1 MTGPMAYNDREQ
13 NMVTKELYEEAIF
26 HLTNRVENVN
36 WLYALTGEDKRF
48 LKSVRKDLEQMVKY
62 CDQILQAREN

>member
-1 MTGPMAYNDREQ
+1 MIGPMAYKEREL
-13 NMVTKELYEEAIF
+13 NMVTKELYEEAVF

-62 CDQILQAREN
+62 CDQILQEREN